1 MSRFSVIA
9 ATSQSLSIAAMEEA
23 SRFGQRDADLD
34 HLLLALTLSTHPAGQ
49 VLRGAG
55 VTLDAVRRA
64 VGDQRAA
71 QLRSL
76 GIVAGDAD
84 AAGRIRFHE
93 TGGYDWTPRAR
104 EVFVRS
110 ASGRNVGDAEAVL
123 RELLQDPSGL
133 IDDLLERV
141 GTSAPDIVARL
152 DEVQGLALHTSSAGG
167 EGEVC
172 GFAEAFVPA
181 SVDEVWSL
189 LADPRRMPEWD
200 AMTARVEFASQVSV
214 ARAGDTWSTFAPER
228 RPDGKRLT
236 VRERFLRR
244 RVEVLVADEKT
255 VISWRFTYPDA
266 PGSVASRVLIA
277 LHPAA
282 GGTQLEITLGWSR
295 SRGWRRAVGL
305 LFRPLRRL
313 LLWSQLAQ
321 ISGGISRVFR

>member
-9 ATSQSLSIAAMEEA
+9 ATSQSLSLAAMEEA
-23 SRFGQRDADLD
+23 SRFGQRETDLD

-64 VGDQRAA
+64 LGDQRAA

-76 GIVAGDAD
+76 GIVAGDAE
-84 AAGRIRFHE
+84 GPERIRFHE
-93 TGGYDWTPRAR
+93 TGGYEWTPRAR
-104 EVFVRS
+104 EIFARA
-110 ASGRNVGDAEAVL
+110 ASGRHTGDAEAVL
-123 RELLQDPSGL
+123 RELLKDQSGL

-141 GTSAPDIVARL
+141 GTSAAEIVARL
-152 DEVQGLALHTSSAGG
+152 DEVQGLALHTFPVHG

-189 LADPRRMPEWD
+189 LADPRQMLEWD
-200 AMTARVEFASQVSV
+200 AMTARVECGAEVSI
-214 ARAGDTWSTFAPER
+214 AEAGDTWFTFAPER
-228 RPDGKRLT
+228 RPDGKRLA

-244 RVEVLVADEKT
+244 RVEVLEVDRNA
-255 VISWRFTYPDA
+255 VISWRFSYPDA
-266 PGSVASRVLIA
+266 PGSAAIRILIA

-282 GGTQLEITLGWSR
+282 GGTQLEITLAWRR

-321 ISGGISRVFR
+321 ISGGISRAFR